1 MPCFSNGSRLT
12 RYRSEP
18 VVVRRGGPALLTF
31 YTSRT
36 WNVRECI
43 IHRRFLVTIHTQR
56 VISGGGR
63 LVVVIHG
70 GRWLRFVRLF
80 STLTTRDKE
89 W

>member
-1 MPCFSNGSRLT
+1 MKGNKNELLFFVNGNFFR
-12 RYRSEP
+12 
-18 VVVRRGGPALLTF
+18 
-31 YTSRT
+31 
-36 WNVRECI
+36 NVRECI
-43 IHRRFLVTIHTQR
+43 IYRRFLVTIHTQR

>member
-18 VVVRRGGPALLTF
+18 VVVRRGGPDLLTF

-36 WNVRECI
+36 WKTRGGDPWWTVAPFCSSLL
-43 IHRRFLVTIHTQR
+43 H
-56 VISGGGR
+56 ISDM
-63 LVVVIHG
+63 L
-70 GRWLRFVRLF
+70 
-80 STLTTRDKE
+80 TLTTRDKE

>member
-36 WNVRECI
+36 WYI
-43 IHRRFLVTIHTQR
+43 T
-56 VISGGGR
+56 
-63 LVVVIHG
+63 
-70 GRWLRFVRLF
+70 
-80 STLTTRDKE
+80 STVCGVDLWKHKSD